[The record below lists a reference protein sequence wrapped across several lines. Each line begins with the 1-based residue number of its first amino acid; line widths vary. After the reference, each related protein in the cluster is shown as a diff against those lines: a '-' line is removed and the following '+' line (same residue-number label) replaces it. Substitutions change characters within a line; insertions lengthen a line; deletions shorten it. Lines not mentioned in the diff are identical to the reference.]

1 MSFDSNIYEIIN
13 IVDDILGKPRRDA
26 SVEGWTEYNC
36 PCCAEEN
43 GGLVDNKY
51 NFCINYSKGV
61 CHCWK
66 CNTSLAGGK
75 CSQRTILLLRLSGY
89 LF

>member
-51 NFCINYSKGV
+51 NFALTIRKEFVIVGNVIPVDDCR
-61 CHCWK
+61 
-66 CNTSLAGGK
+66 NTLNNMEV
-75 CSQRTILLLRLSGY
+75 
-89 LF
+89 